1 MDASL
6 ESGCAV
12 VSGYAL
18 REVAT
23 SVRVS
28 CCRRALFEEL
38 LGDGLVLP
46 FRASA
51 GIKGGWMT
59 LHSRRVI
66 SVCESRCDW
75 FRRAIIEAVL
85 CELTRCW
92 SVLASRCRRSS
103 GPGVVGLAS
112 CQSCL
117 FVITIVCDQERCLLQ
132 EAGEHALIRHVWEG
146 RHFG

>member
-1 MDASL
+1 M
-6 ESGCAV
+6 CAV

-59 LHSRRVI
+59 LQSRRVI

-103 GPGVVGLAS
+103 GPGG
-112 CQSCL
+112 C
-117 FVITIVCDQERCLLQ
+117 R
-132 EAGEHALIRHVWEG
+132 AGELSVVFVRDNDCL
-146 RHFG
+146 